1 LKTGIRSSVLTPLF
15 SSSTDWQPA
24 RPGQSDRT
32 YHFHIRAAQSVDL
45 ASLAELLAD
54 GFHSQDG
61 IFGWAYPLL
70 RLGIY
75 EDLRNRLRSTPPHHI
90 CLVAIED
97 PTATG
102 TSVAEDLA
110 GTVEMSLRSTNLWQ
124 CNGSGY
130 PYLSNL
136 VVHSTHRR
144 RGVAR
149 QLLLNC
155 ERVALSW
162 GFQDLYLHVLEN
174 NHQARQLYFKLGY
187 RLHQVD
193 GSWSAWLLG
202 RPRQMFLHKHLANS
216 TG

>member
-1 LKTGIRSSVLTPLF
+1 MF

-24 RPGQSDRT
+24 EPGQSDRPSQF
-32 YHFHIRAAQSVDL
+32 YIRAAQSVDL
-45 ASLAELLAD
+45 AGLAEVLAD
-54 GFHSQDG
+54 GFHSQEG
-61 IFGWAYPLL
+61 ILGWAYPLL

-75 EDLRNRLRSTPPHHI
+75 EDLRNRLRSTSPHHI
-90 CLVAIED
+90 CLVAID

-102 TSVAEDLA
+102 TTAVEDLA
-110 GTVEMSLRSTNLWQ
+110 GTVEMSLRSTDLWQ

-136 VVHSTHRR
+136 AVRTTHRR

-149 QLLLNC
+149 QLLMNC

-162 GFQDLYLHVLEN
+162 GYQDLYLHVLEN

-202 RPRQMFLHKHLANS
+202 RPRQLFLHKHLSAE

>member
-1 LKTGIRSSVLTPLF
+1 MF

-24 RPGQSDRT
+24 GPGQSDRPS
-32 YHFHIRAAQSVDL
+32 HFRIRAAQSVDL
-45 ASLAELLAD
+45 AGLAELLAD
-54 GFHSQDG
+54 GFHSQEG
-61 IFGWAYPLL
+61 ILGWAYPLL

-75 EDLRNRLRSTPPHHI
+75 EDLRNRLRSTSPHHI
-90 CLVAIED
+90 CLVAID
-97 PTATG
+97 PTATC
-102 TSVAEDLA
+102 TSAVEDLA
-110 GTVEMSLRSTNLWQ
+110 GTVEMSLRSTDLWQ

-136 VVHSTHRR
+136 VVRTTHRR

-162 GFQDLYLHVLEN
+162 GYQDLYLHVLEN

-193 GSWSAWLLG
+193 GRWSAWLLG
-202 RPRQMFLHKHLANS
+202 RPRQLFLHKHLS
-216 TG
+216 